1 MEEFWG
7 CHFWQGKLWF
17 FCEIIKKPPYFCQKN
32 VRNSEGIFFDS
43 QEVKHIKDK
52 IPVMDYSQYRRA
64 RKLVHACCNYD
75 NGNCIILDDGEEC
88 VCVQSISY
96 SLLCR
101 WFRIA
106 VLPLDK
112 PLKTVLLYRG
122 SMKRCVVCGQPFLPG
137 SNRAKYCK
145 PCAAK
150 VHRKQ
155 KNASDH
161 KRRLL
166 CGQLGA
172 KKPWYSWTF
181 QLLSA
186 GWQYKS
192 LPHPKSRLET
202 VRRGNF
208 TYPGF
213 SRLGKYLLLLYFM
226 HFRVR
231 SQTGLSCLGISE
243 TGKAAHLHCPK
254 AVFPAVD
261 ISTLWRAGE

>member
-1 MEEFWG
+1 
-7 CHFWQGKLWF
+7 
-17 FCEIIKKPPYFCQKN
+17 
-32 VRNSEGIFFDS
+32 
-43 QEVKHIKDK
+43 
-52 IPVMDYSQYRRA
+52 MDYSQYRRT

-75 NGNCIILDDGEEC
+75 NGNSIMLDDGEEC

-112 PLKTVLLYRG
+112 PLETALLYRG
-122 SMKRCVVCGQPFLPG
+122 SMKRCVVCGQPFLHG

-155 KNASDH
+155 KNASDR

-166 CGQLGA
+166 CGQLEA
-172 KKPWYSWTF
+172 KKPWYCWTF
-181 QLLSA
+181 QRLSV
-186 GWQYKS
+186 GRQYKS
-192 LPHPKSRLET
+192 LLPPESRLET

-208 TYPGF
+208 TYLGF
-213 SRLGKYLLLLYFM
+213 SRLGGIYFSYISCILEFAPKRGYPVLGFQRLEKLPICTAPKLS
-226 HFRVR
+226 FRQCIFR
-231 SQTGLSCLGISE
+231 R
-243 TGKAAHLHCPK
+243 
-254 AVFPAVD
+254 F
-261 ISTLWRAGE
+261 GEPENRRKLKRNK